1 MYLQDRHKWDDTTW
15 NSINW
20 KGLKSGYLSLG
31 PLKWIKTSKSM
42 HGWLNTGWQKLKMSL
57 DAPESHKCPR
67 CQEMN
72 ETQEHILK
80 CQSVGAHKKWYDL
93 VHPMMKK
100 IRMDNLCQ
108 VQEVFT
114 KCIRPWLESPQTV
127 FFIPDVSSVHESQSE
142 LLWQEIADH
151 ECIGWHLAMRGY
163 LSKYWGLAVSAD
175 QHLEENNHKSEVW
188 VRKTVLQLWA
198 FTHEMWEHWNPVLHN
213 MQLESSRIMW
223 EADIS
228 DAIMKWYDK
237 VDTYSAE
244 NWWLLFIIHWR

>member
-127 FFIPDVSSVHESQSE
+127 FLYQM
-142 LLWQEIADH
+142 W
-151 ECIGWHLAMRGY
+151 
-163 LSKYWGLAVSAD
+163 AVYM
-175 QHLEENNHKSEVW
+175 NHKVNYFD
-188 VRKTVLQLWA
+188 RKLLTMNALVGIWQWEGTSASIGDWQYLQINILRR
-198 FTHEMWEHWNPVLHN
+198 TTT
-213 MQLESSRIMW
+213 
-223 EADIS
+223 
-228 DAIMKWYDK
+228 K
-237 VDTYSAE
+237 VKYG
-244 NWWLLFIIHWR
+244 